1 MSKLQELKTKL
12 EAIPD
17 KQRRKDLVGKLEQY
31 GTLAAVA
38 SETLAKCT
46 EAQRYARQVFTDEDF
61 QRSTEQTRRAI
72 GYATRLRTKL
82 TNKIE
87 AVETSESQFSAL
99 SESAKLANTA
109 LKTRWS
115 DLLTKRIEEFEKLV
129 RVAKDAN
136 LPGNRALEQT
146 LNRLR
151 NYINNPPQSGDAVQR
166 IENDLKSVVNSV
178 QSLGLEGPGGQFL
191 ADAIAGKGHAKD
203 LCNPEITEIIE
214 RYKLWDSLS
223 VRLG

>member
-17 KQRRKDLVGKLEQY
+17 KQRRKDLVGKLERY
-31 GTLAAVA
+31 GTLAVAA
-38 SETLAKCT
+38 SETLVTCT
-46 EAQRYARQVFTDEDF
+46 ETQRFAQQVFADEDF
-61 QRSTEQTRRAI
+61 QKTTEQTRKAI
-72 GYATRLRTKL
+72 GYATRLRAKL

-87 AVETSESQFSAL
+87 AVETSEGQFSAL
-99 SESAKLANTA
+99 SESAKLAHSS

-115 DLLTKRIEEFEKLV
+115 DLLTRRIEEFEKLV

-146 LNRLR
+146 LLRLR
-151 NYINNPPQSGDAVQR
+151 NYTNNPPQSNDAVQR
-166 IENDLKSVVNSV
+166 IVNDLKSVVDSV
-178 QSLGLEGPGGQFL
+178 QSLGLKGPAGQFL

-203 LCNPEITEIIE
+203 LCNPEITELID
-214 RYKLWDSLS
+214 RYKLWASLS

>member
-1 MSKLQELKTKL
+1 MSKLQELKSKL

-17 KQRRKDLVGKLEQY
+17 KQRRKDLVGKLERY
-31 GTLAAVA
+31 GTLAASA

-46 EAQRYARQVFTDEDF
+46 EAQRYARQVFDDEDF
-61 QRSTEQTRRAI
+61 QKTAEQTRKAI
-72 GYATRLRTKL
+72 GYAMRLRTKL

-87 AVETSESQFSAL
+87 AVETSEDQFSAL
-99 SESAKLANTA
+99 SESAKLANTS
-109 LKTRWS
+109 LKTRWN
-115 DLLTKRIEEFEKLV
+115 DLLNRRIEEFEKLV

-146 LNRLR
+146 LLRLR
-151 NYINNPPQSGDAVQR
+151 NYTNNPPQSSDAVQR
-166 IENDLKSVVNSV
+166 ILNDLKSVVNSV
-178 QSLGLEGPGGQFL
+178 QSLGLEGPAGQFL

-203 LCNPEITEIIE
+203 LCNTEIAELIE
-214 RYKLWDSLS
+214 RYKLWGSLS

>member
-17 KQRRKDLVGKLEQY
+17 KQRRKDLVGKLERY
-31 GTLAAVA
+31 GTMAAVA
-38 SETLAKCT
+38 SETLVTCT
-46 EAQRYARQVFTDEDF
+46 EVQRYARQVFADEDF
-61 QRSTEQTRRAI
+61 QRSTEQTRKAI

>member
-17 KQRRKDLVGKLEQY
+17 KQHRKDLVGKLERY
-31 GTLAAVA
+31 GTLAASA
-38 SETLAKCT
+38 SETLATCT
-46 EAQRYARQVFTDEDF
+46 EARRYARQVFADEGF
-61 QRSTEQTRRAI
+61 QKTTEQTRKAI

-82 TNKIE
+82 TNKID
-87 AVETSESQFSAL
+87 AVETSEDQFSAL
-99 SESAKLANTA
+99 SESAKLANTS

-115 DLLTKRIEEFEKLV
+115 DLLTRRIEEFEKLV

-146 LNRLR
+146 LLRLR
-151 NYINNPPQSGDAVQR
+151 NYTNNPPQSSDAVQR
-166 IENDLKSVVNSV
+166 IVNDLKGVVNAV
-178 QSLGLEGPGGQFL
+178 QSLGLEGPAGKFL
-191 ADAIAGKGHAKD
+191 AEAIAGKGRAKD
-203 LCNPEITEIIE
+203 LCNPEITELIE
-214 RYKLWDSLS
+214 RYKLWDSLI